1 VDRSLPSSAFSATDN
16 EKATRALAVCI
27 GAGEKAAHGRENA
40 QQDVEKVDKSG
51 NRADGG
57 VGMIFVAA
65 VVVVVVD
72 RQWLVW
78 WYRQAGIG
86 ICFYDY
92 MCCIVSF

>member
-1 VDRSLPSSAFSATDN
+1 MPSTAPSSAFSATIDN
-16 EKATRALAVCI
+16 DKATRALAVCI

-65 VVVVVVD
+65 VVVG
-72 RQWLVW
+72 WCG
-78 WYRQAGIG
+78 GIG
-86 ICFYDY
+86 SIVGAGVGIFYLSCSSDL
-92 MCCIVSF
+92 